1 MYLLGEGFES
11 TSVLENS
18 AGDSLAAGS
27 AAHGGH
33 VLIDMP
39 DEERYPGPQG
49 WGLGVGLHPHLVK
62 LNCIKT
68 SATGRIWPKNRPKRR
83 KRKIVIAIMRD
94 GEAST
99 MRRPRPTRAVDNEEA

>member
-49 WGLGVGLHPHLVK
+49 
-62 LNCIKT
+62 
-68 SATGRIWPKNRPKRR
+68 
-83 KRKIVIAIMRD
+83 
-94 GEAST
+94 
-99 MRRPRPTRAVDNEEA
+99 